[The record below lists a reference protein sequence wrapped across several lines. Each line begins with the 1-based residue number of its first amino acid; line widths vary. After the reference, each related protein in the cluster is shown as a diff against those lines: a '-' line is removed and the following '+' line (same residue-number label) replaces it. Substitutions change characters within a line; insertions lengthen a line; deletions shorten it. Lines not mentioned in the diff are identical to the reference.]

1 MPRAL
6 VHARTEKSMTIS
18 FDKAFGVHDN
28 ALLMFE
34 RRTQIIGENIANAD
48 TPNYK
53 ARDIDFNSLLQNA
66 QSNTVR
72 MNATR
77 SGHIDLSSKEQ
88 DAAIKYRT
96 PTQNSADGN
105 TVDMQQEQAA
115 FAENSVRYQTT
126 MNILSRRISGMI
138 NAFRGE

>member
-6 VHARTEKSMTIS
+6 LHARTERSMTIS

-34 RRTQIIGENIANAD
+34 RRTEIIGENIANAD

-66 QSNTVR
+66 QSNSLR
-72 MNATR
+72 MTSTN
-77 SGHIDLSSKEQ
+77 SDHIDLSSSAQ
-88 DAAIKYRT
+88 DSAIKYRT

-115 FAENSVRYQTT
+115 FAENAVRYQTT

>member
-1 MPRAL
+1 MA
-6 VHARTEKSMTIS
+6 IS

-28 ALLMFE
+28 ALLLFE

-53 ARDIDFNSLLQNA
+53 ARDIDFNSILKNA
-66 QSNTVR
+66 KTNQLNMNTTNR
-72 MNATR
+72 K
-77 SGHIDLSSKEQ
+77 HISLSSGAQ
-88 DAAIKYRT
+88 DPAIKYRI

-105 TVDMQQEQAA
+105 TVDMQQEKAA

-126 MNILSRRISGMI
+126 LNILTRRIGGMI
-138 NAFRGE
+138 KAFRGE